1 MKPTNQ
7 ETKINIQ
14 RDIPDVN
21 KPPKLTISADGYESK
36 EIIPYKGDGTPKND
50 LGVILLEPTEKAL
63 EIDKI
68 KSSQL
73 NKKEING
80 LTLSKKDANYFV
92 QEKLNKKIIEL
103 KTSVI
108 PLLLTLIS
116 KFGITKAMELV
127 NKTKDDIEDKLS
139 KSIKCPSKE
148 EIELIIFKKNKL
160 VKIIKNT
167 LKIINITTKTL
178 TITQTLITGF
188 KIAYQTAKNA
198 PIPIPPGTPTNV
210 VLGVQD
216 LKDKLLKKIE
226 FYEKI
231 NKNILIVLTLL
242 KSILEL
248 ILKLLSLLDVLI
260 QSCVQTDQINQT
272 DQIDQTD
279 FSSELAKISLFES
292 NQTSPITTDVNG
304 FTMGVETEPQSST
317 LSIKRRRATA
327 TNKQGVIMLT
337 GEWSFSSID
346 QILIDEL
353 VFYIQTNDLRAD

>member
-1 MKPTNQ
+1 MKHTNQ

-36 EIIPYKGDGTPKND
+36 EITPYKGDGTPKND

-139 KSIKCPSKE
+139 KSKKCPSKE

-279 FSSELAKISLFES
+279 FSSELAKISLLES

-304 FTMGVETEPQSST
+304 FTMGVETEPQIST
-317 LSIKRRRATA
+317 LSIKRKRAIA
-327 TNKQGVIMLT
+327 TNKQGIVMLT

-353 VFYIQTNDLRAD
+353 VFYIQQNDLKAD